1 MKYIKY
7 SFLAALGFLFAQCTE
22 EGDKTYPQQPA
33 PQWSVVEEDFVS
45 EAPTW
50 QVASATP
57 ASAPMWRAD
66 FSGNY
71 QAPLWSDPDKSVYP
85 MSMTAVVRLSPVL
98 ETLAADGDKMAA
110 FVGGECRGVAKTVM
124 NDGVRLFFIHVKAP
138 SSENGN
144 VEFRYYSAAAKRT
157 YVSVASDVRYEVDKI
172 YGTADAPAYPDFEQS
187 GPFPVPTKAWVKV
200 EKAKLPF
207 DVAAGDELQAFVG
220 DECRGIKPWR
230 ARPTCSTGTTSSHV
244 PKASR

>member
-45 EAPTW
+45 ETPTW

-66 FSGNY
+66 FSGND

-110 FVGGECRGVAKTVM
+110 FIGG
-124 NDGVRLFFIHVKAP
+124 
-138 SSENGN
+138 
-144 VEFRYYSAAAKRT
+144 
-157 YVSVASDVRYEVDKI
+157 
-172 YGTADAPAYPDFEQS
+172 
-187 GPFPVPTKAWVKV
+187 
-200 EKAKLPF
+200 
-207 DVAAGDELQAFVG
+207 
-220 DECRGIKPWR
+220 
-230 ARPTCSTGTTSSHV
+230 
-244 PKASR
+244 

>member
-66 FSGNY
+66 FSGND

-144 VEFRYYSAAAKRT
+144 VEFRYYSAAAKR
-157 YVSVASDVRYEVDKI
+157 
-172 YGTADAPAYPDFEQS
+172 
-187 GPFPVPTKAWVKV
+187 
-200 EKAKLPF
+200 
-207 DVAAGDELQAFVG
+207 
-220 DECRGIKPWR
+220 
-230 ARPTCSTGTTSSHV
+230 
-244 PKASR
+244 